1 MFNVQ
6 NIFTVHFTEE
16 ERESARKTALQLSE
30 NKKTPYTTKLK
41 ALQSWYT
48 RITVLSTGVIHTSS
62 AMFNSSTTIFPV
74 GFRSTIT
81 HHGKYSKRR

>member
-1 MFNVQ
+1 LFNVQ

-30 NKKTPYTTKLK
+30 NKKTPYTTKGGNGLTK
-41 ALQSWYT
+41 G
-48 RITVLSTGVIHTSS
+48 ITVLSTGIIHTSS